1 MVSKFVYAA
10 FTILVA
16 IIIIVGLLGY
26 FYGLNTSSTSNQT
39 QTVSSTASITV
50 ITTVPASFEKL
61 EISSAYANPYVDGI
75 QTVVLNLRNTGP
87 QDATVTDILLNG
99 KPLPLEYVQ
108 VTGTVTSS
116 TTYMGT
122 LTVKVGESATITI
135 TFHTQL
141 SSGTMYNFIIHTAA
155 GNDYPR
161 SVNAP

>member
-1 MVSKFVYAA
+1 MVSKLVYAA
-10 FTILVA
+10 STILVA
-16 IIIIVGLLGY
+16 IIIIIGLLGY
-26 FYGLNTSSTSNQT
+26 LHDQNTSSTSSQT
-39 QTVSSTASITV
+39 RTVSSTASITV

-61 EISSAYANPYVDGI
+61 EISSAYANPYADGI

-99 KPLPLEYVQ
+99 RPLPSEYVQ

-141 SSGTMYNFIIHTAA
+141 SSGTMYNFVVHTAA

-161 SVNAP
+161 SVNVP